1 VPADPPPPNASTPP
15 SYRRFILLGVVLLAL
30 GIGAGIWLL
39 STVGDSSTSSPSTE
53 QQVLG
58 GGASGAVDSAGG
70 DLTATTVTLAAGGRA
85 NTPTIAASSTT
96 RPTTTK
102 AGATT
107 TTRPAKDAAGFTI
120 VRPAQLPKEAQQTLA
135 LVEKGGPYPYDR
147 DGIEFQNREKILP
160 KKAAGYYHEYT
171 VVTPGSDDRGA
182 RRIIAGSAGE
192 RYYTADHYASFVR
205 VIAS

>member
-1 VPADPPPPNASTPP
+1 MPADPQPPNASTPP

-30 GIGAGIWLL
+30 GIGAGVWLL
-39 STVGDSSTSSPSTE
+39 STVGDSASSSPSTE

-58 GGASGAVDSAGG
+58 SGASGGVDAGG
-70 DLTATTVTLAAGGRA
+70 ADLTATTVTLAGGGRT
-85 NTPTIAASSTT
+85 NSSSTAPSPT
-96 RPTTTK
+96 VRPTTTK
-102 AGATT
+102 VGATS